1 MGRSTSKKSAPA
13 KKKTSSTGRKK
24 TTAPPPP
31 SRFRRWLTMLPAL
44 FVIGL
49 ALYFL
54 VIQVAGDSL
63 ADWVGIN
70 ESSDAVVAKHYDGLY
85 NTDRDLAKLFSPSVD
100 YWEPAI
106 FQWAQEYGLNP
117 NLVATV
123 IQIESCGDPYA
134 VSIADAQGLFQV
146 MPFNFQEAGLNQL
159 DPLDNARIGLN
170 ILTECLRFSRDPD
183 FDGVIDGQPDV
194 GLALVCYNGGPSVL
208 STPREQWVNESQ
220 NYYRWGTGIW
230 LDASQGH
237 STSQTLNE
245 WLAAGGSR
253 LCTQAETRQMLLRPL
268 PSLTLQ

>member
-1 MGRSTSKKSAPA
+1 
-13 KKKTSSTGRKK
+13 
-24 TTAPPPP
+24 
-31 SRFRRWLTMLPAL
+31 MLPAL